1 MPAFQRFHI
10 SAFQRFSVSAFLSI
24 LAPLAAQETIF
35 NHEPDPKSKARVE
48 VVALFNTP
56 PPNGFLPVR
65 ITVNNPGEQEGEIS
79 FTSTSSD
86 GSYGGNGSEMTSSFS
101 IKAAPEKTTRHDI
114 LIPCTTVLN
123 YGGQQSISL
132 QMSGFLGS
140 SRGGVNVT
148 YNDEQPAVLLSE
160 PLYTPNASSLDAE
173 AGSRHSSSGRYSGSS
188 SFAGKFDARELPED
202 WRAYSGYDGIAM
214 TDTDWGNASPGARN
228 AILRWNRLGG
238 ELVIYA
244 LSSSSDFASLGIAP
258 DAKGV
263 RAAERSFGQVTVV
276 PIAPDL
282 KLDPGPTVSRFFHSR
297 PGTASA
303 KLPALSQSIRDDFDR
318 AWPLQIAFGE
328 QGYNYGLFILILVAF
343 GIVVGPVNLFV
354 FAKSG
359 RRHRLFITTPVIAL
373 ATSAL
378 LVALIILIDGFGGRG
393 MRTVLMEVRPDD
405 GENSAYIYQEQISRT
420 GVLLG
425 GGFEVAEPALVTPVP
440 IDSSQWARL
449 TRTNGGGGM
458 RYETLVRDGKLEAD
472 GDWFQSRS
480 EQGQLVRAI
489 VPTRGRIE
497 ARSSTGPPD
506 FLSTFDFPIET
517 LYYHDGNGGIWRAD
531 GITPGKA
538 FTCQEV
544 NSTEW
549 NVFIVD
555 AMKNLTPRARTFG
568 TLGVRPKHFVAVTTA
583 APGIETLKG
592 IDWQTTRTYIT
603 GPVAQ
608 P

>member
-1 MPAFQRFHI
+1 M
-10 SAFQRFSVSAFLSI
+10 SAFQRFSLSAFLSI
-24 LAPLAAQETIF
+24 AAPLAAQETIF

-48 VVALFNTP
+48 AVALFSTP

-65 ITVNNPGEQEGEIS
+65 ITVHNPGEQEGELK
-79 FTSTSSD
+79 FTTTSTD
-86 GSYGGNGSEMTSSFS
+86 GSYGGSGSEMTSSF
-101 IKAAPEKTTRHDI
+101 ILKAAPEKTTRHDI
-114 LIPCTTVLN
+114 LVPCTTVLN
-123 YGGQQSISL
+123 YGGQQSVSVR
-132 QMSGFLGS
+132 MSGFLGS
-140 SRGGVNVT
+140 SQGGVSAS
-148 YNDEQPAVLLSE
+148 YSDGQPAVLLSE
-160 PLYTPNASSLDAE
+160 PLYTPNASALEAE
-173 AGSRHSSSGRYSGSS
+173 ANTRHSGSGRYSGST

-263 RAAERSFGQVTVV
+263 REAERSFGQVTIR
-276 PIAPDL
+276 PIAPDDM
-282 KLDPGPTVSRFFHSR
+282 KLDPGDTVSRFHHKKS
-297 PGTASA
+297 ASDTA
-303 KLPALSQSIRDDFDR
+303 KLPSLSQSIRDDFDR
-318 AWPLQIAFGE
+318 GWQLQTSFGE

-378 LVALIILIDGFGGRG
+378 LVGLIILIDGFGGRG
-393 MRTVLMEVRPDD
+393 MRVVLMEVRPDD
-405 GENSAYIYQEQISRT
+405 GENSAYIHQEQISRT

-425 GGFEVAEPALVTPVP
+425 GGFEVTEPALVTPVP
-440 IDSSQWARL
+440 LGDSQWARL
-449 TRTNGGGGM
+449 TRGNAGGGM
-458 RYETLVRDGKLEAD
+458 RYETLVGDGKLAAD

-497 ARSSTGPPD
+497 SRGNAGAPG

-517 LYYHDGNGGIWRAD
+517 LYYHDENGAVWRAD

-538 FTCQEV
+538 FTCQEA
-544 NSTEW
+544 NANEW
-549 NVFIVD
+549 DLFKSE
-555 AMKNLTPRARTFG
+555 AMKNLTPRARNFG
-568 TLGVRPKHFVAVTTA
+568 TLAPRPRHFVALTTA
-583 APGIETLKG
+583 APGIDTLKG
-592 IDWQTTRTYIT
+592 IKWQTTRTYIT